1 MKNDKTYTFLYY
13 EDKENLL
20 IKPVNI
26 HGSSLLDCARTFE
39 EEYGFEVIVIYK
51 HGSYK

>member
-1 MKNDKTYTFLYY
+1 MENIETYHFVYY
-13 EDKENLL
+13 ETSAKLYS
-20 IKPVNI
+20 KGVNI

-39 EEYGFEVIVIYK
+39 EEYGFEVIVVYK